1 MPESR
6 IDDLNPEQLRA
17 ATAGE
22 GPVLTIAGAGTGKTK
37 TLAARMAWLVSQGID
52 PGRIM
57 LLTFTR
63 RASVEMLRRARR
75 ALGETGSCTLG
86 TVWGG
91 TFHSV
96 ANRLLRT
103 YGEAIGLDPDFTVID
118 QSDAED
124 LMDASRHDN
133 ALGSKENGSP
143 ANRRVSRSTPVAS
156 TVPIPSTIPWRRSS
170 MVHRVGAGTAAT
182 FQIVYRSKAGAACA
196 RLRRSPPLLV
206 SSAWR
211 RDTRHSLER
220 TVRSRLPDP
229 TIDIK

>member
-6 IDDLNPEQLRA
+6 IEDLNPEQLRA

-37 TLAARMAWLVSQGID
+37 TLAARVAWLVSQGID

-63 RASVEMLRRARR
+63 RASDEMLHRARR
-75 ALGETGSCTLG
+75 ALSETGSSTLG

-103 YGEAIGLDPDFTVID
+103 YGEAIGLDPDFTVMD

-124 LMDASRHDN
+124 LMDASRHN
-133 ALGSKENGSP
+133 HALGSKEKRFPRKETCLSIY
-143 ANRRVSRSTPVAS
+143 SRCVNSSDLAQPDYRSDVDADLRAYVTAACNAL
-156 TVPIPSTIPWRRSS
+156 PIPQ
-170 MVHRVGAGTAAT
+170 GGAAT
-182 FQIVYRSKAGAACA
+182 LIDAHLQYRLTTAGDETATFADLSKG
-196 RLRRSPPLLV
+196 
-206 SSAWR
+206 
-211 RDTRHSLER
+211 
-220 TVRSRLPDP
+220 
-229 TIDIK
+229 

>member
-63 RASVEMLRRARR
+63 RASDEMLRRARR
-75 ALGETGSCTLG
+75 ALGETGSRTLG

-103 YGEAIGLDPDFTVID
+103 YGEAIGLDPDFTVMD
-118 QSDAED
+118 QSDAGLRRLLRE
-124 LMDASRHDN
+124 
-133 ALGSKENGSP
+133 
-143 ANRRVSRSTPVAS
+143 RVSWPTGGPAAPRTCPPCADPCRQSAPPPIGTPG
-156 TVPIPSTIPWRRSS
+156 P
-170 MVHRVGAGTAAT
+170 
-182 FQIVYRSKAGAACA
+182 
-196 RLRRSPPLLV
+196 
-206 SSAWR
+206 
-211 RDTRHSLER
+211 
-220 TVRSRLPDP
+220 
-229 TIDIK
+229 

>member
-22 GPVLTIAGAGTGKTK
+22 GPVPTIAGSGTGKTK
-37 TLAARMAWLVSQGID
+37 TLAARVAWLVSQGID

-63 RASVEMLRRARR
+63 RASEEMLRRARR
-75 ALGETGSCTLG
+75 ALGETGSRTLG

-103 YGEAIGLDPDFTVID
+103 YGEAIGLDPDFTVMD

-124 LMDASRHDN
+124 LMDASRHN
-133 ALGSKENGSP
+133 LALGSKEKRFPRKQTCLSIY
-143 ANRRVSRSTPVAS
+143 SRCVN
-156 TVPIPSTIPWRRSS
+156 SS
-170 MVHRVGAGTAAT
+170 DRPDHTLAA
-182 FQIVYRSKAGAACA
+182 F
-196 RLRRSPPLLV
+196 
-206 SSAWR
+206 
-211 RDTRHSLER
+211 
-220 TVRSRLPDP
+220 
-229 TIDIK
+229 